1 MAGALGGGTSGA
13 ILRGWRNIIPGAVMF
28 AIFGAVGQALT
39 DKISNRELNSIVP
52 DPGPKVSWLNSR
64 WSPVKT
70 ISNEEYKNIMS
81 EKLLQIKAEIALV
94 DDRIKYLRS
103 QNRPD

>member
-1 MAGALGGGTSGA
+1 
-13 ILRGWRNIIPGAVMF
+13 MF

-39 DKISNRELNSIVP
+39 DKISNRELNSIAP
-52 DPGPKVSWLNSR
+52 DPESKVSWLNSR

-70 ISNEEYKNIMS
+70 ISNEEYENIMS

-94 DDRIKYLRS
+94 DDRIKYLKS
-103 QNRPD
+103 QNRPE